1 MDTRFLESF
10 IIVIEHGSLAEAA
23 RQLGITPAAVAQR
36 IRALEDEIGC
46 TLMQRTGRTVKPTEH
61 GLAIIEN
68 SRSIIT
74 SVKDLRAVA
83 ALDEPVGKLRLG
95 AISSVVSG
103 ILPTSLKLFF
113 ERFPDIELHIIPG
126 ASSELH
132 NRVQDGSLDAAFIAE
147 PPFDIPKTC
156 RWCTFRSEPL
166 VVLAHAGIVSNDPA
180 EILRGNPFIRYD
192 RNHWGG
198 RLADTCLRRWG
209 IWPHERLEL
218 DSLEAIAIMVS
229 QGIGVSL
236 VPDWAPP
243 WPAGIDLRKIGLP
256 RPAPCRN
263 VGMLW
268 QNHSPRRRLVER
280 LLQVL
285 AERHAP
291 SDAKAL

>member
-1 MDTRFLESF
+1 MDTHFLESF

-46 TLMQRTGRTVKPTEH
+46 TLVQRTGRTVKPTEH

-126 ASSELH
+126 ASSDLH

-156 RWCTFRSEPL
+156 RWRIFRSEPL
-166 VVLAHAGIVSNDPA
+166 VVLAHAGIASNDPA

-198 RLADTCLRRWG
+198 RLADACLRQWG

-243 WPAGIDLRKIGLP
+243 WPAGTDLRKIGLP
-256 RPAPCRN
+256 SPTPCRN
-263 VGMLW
+263 LGMLW
-268 QNHSPRRRLVER
+268 QSPSPRIRLVER

-285 AERHAP
+285 AECHPPAG
-291 SDAKAL
+291 AKEL